1 MRILVL
7 MKVMFVTS
15 HHPRYIT
22 CVTHYLFTCD
32 AILVARGFYSP
43 LNPCA
48 YKKKNSKGLISA
60 LERYD
65 SPLYEIAIIP
75 KIPDINV
82 CQIGG

>member
-1 MRILVL
+1 MVSVRNEVL
-7 MKVMFVTS
+7 
-15 HHPRYIT
+15 
-22 CVTHYLFTCD
+22 
-32 AILVARGFYSP
+32 ARGFYSP

-48 YKKKNSKGLISA
+48 YKKNSKGLISA